1 MKKHLVALVLCVMM
15 LLGCTAARA
24 EDEYLYYEYET
35 TWFSEVELDFDV
47 ALETCRNSDRG
58 VYRAL
63 VALFSCVEYNRKVEN
78 AYEPDFSQPI
88 YVSAFSRSS
97 NLALVVDFFSE
108 DGHHVRLF
116 TDGQQVAYNVDTEVP
131 SVVKTVQTLACDW
144 TYEISSSDLLTVA
157 EAINQN

>member
-24 EDEYLYYEYET
+24 EEDCFYYET
-35 TWFSEVELDFDV
+35 TVFSDLDFD
-47 ALETCRNSDRG
+47 AIMETCRDSDNG
-58 VYRAL
+58 VIRAL
-63 VALFSCVEYNRKVEN
+63 IVFLACVEYNSKVEN
-78 AYEPDFSQPI
+78 TYEPDFSQPI

-116 TDGQQVAYNVDTEVP
+116 TDGQQVAYNVDTEAP

>member
-1 MKKHLVALVLCVMM
+1 MKKRLVALVLCLVT
-15 LLGCTAARA
+15 LLGCTVARA
-24 EDEYLYYEYET
+24 EEEYLYYET
-35 TWFSEVELDFDV
+35 TWFSEVELDFDA

-88 YVSAFSRSS
+88 YVSAFSSDDAPCV
-97 NLALVVDFFSE
+97 LIVDFFSE
-108 DGHHVRLF
+108 DGHHVSLF
-116 TDGQQVAYNVDTEVP
+116 SDGNQVIYDVDTDTP
-131 SVVKTVQTLACDW
+131 SYIKSTQTLICDW
-144 TYEISSSDLLTVA
+144 SYEISSSDLLTVA

>member
-24 EDEYLYYEYET
+24 EEDCFYYET
-35 TWFSEVELDFDV
+35 TVFSDLDFD
-47 ALETCRNSDRG
+47 AIMETCRDSDNG
-58 VYRAL
+58 VIRAL
-63 VALFSCVEYNRKVEN
+63 IVFLACVEYNSKVEN
-78 AYEPDFSQPI
+78 TYEPDFSQPI

-116 TDGQQVAYNVDTEVP
+116 TDGQQVAYNVDTDTP
-131 SVVKTVQTLACDW
+131 SYVKSTQVSLCYW
-144 TYEISSSDLLTVA
+144 TYELSTSDLLTVL
-157 EAINQN
+157 ETLDQN